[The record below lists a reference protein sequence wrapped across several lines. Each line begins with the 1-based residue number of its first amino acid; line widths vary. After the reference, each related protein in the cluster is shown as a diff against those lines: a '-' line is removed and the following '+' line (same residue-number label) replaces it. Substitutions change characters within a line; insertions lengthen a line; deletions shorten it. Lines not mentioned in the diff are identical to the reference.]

1 MKVVHV
7 VRQFHPSVGG
17 IEEVVANIA
26 RRHLAEGRDEVE
38 VITLDRL
45 FRGDGDRLPGSDLHD
60 GVPVRRLSY
69 IGSSRYPLC
78 PRALAAVRHA
88 DLIHVHG
95 IDFFYDYLAAT
106 AVVHGKP
113 MIVSTHG
120 GFFHTNYA
128 SALKRFWFGTV
139 TRASARAYRRIIAT
153 SQNDGD
159 LFARVVP
166 AQRLRVIENGVD
178 VDKFA
183 GLGSAAP
190 GRTLLSFGRW
200 SVNKGLIETL
210 DLLETLRGD
219 GTDWRLL
226 LAGREFDLSGADLER
241 EVAARGLQPAV
252 EIVHAPSQSRLAEL
266 FARAQYFVSLS
277 RHEGFGIAAIEAM
290 SGGLV
295 PILSAIPPYAK
306 LHAESGLGALVDVG
320 DLPAAADAVR
330 GLADI
335 SAEGHAARRERA
347 MRHAARY
354 QWRHAVA
361 AYLAEYRA
369 ALARPDPNAQ
379 PDGAS
384 P

>member
-45 FRGDGDRLPGSDLHD
+45 FRGDGERLPRSELHD

-69 IGSSRYPLC
+69 IGSSRYPFC
-78 PRALAAVRHA
+78 PHALAAVRRA
-88 DLIHVHG
+88 DVIHVHG

-120 GFFHTNYA
+120 GFFHTDYA

-210 DLLETLRGD
+210 DLLRALRGD
-219 GTDWRLL
+219 GGDWRLL
-226 LAGREFDLSGADLER
+226 L
-241 EVAARGLQPAV
+241 P
-252 EIVHAPSQSRLAEL
+252 APSQSQLAEL

-330 GLADI
+330 GLADT
-335 SAEGHAARRERA
+335 SPEGHAARRERA

-369 ALARPDPNAQ
+369 ALARPDANAQ
-379 PDGAS
+379 PDGA
-384 P
+384 PP